1 MRIDLY
7 NAGKA
12 DVILF
17 RTDNSTVLLDTG
29 HDNTSSAVVR
39 WLKGMQVKTID
50 RLIITHFDRD
60 HVGGAEAILK
70 NFKVWEIFSS
80 YVTRQSTSLRGYVRA
95 LQKANLTPVIIRDEE
110 VFTLDGVTYQ
120 IIGATRSY
128 TNEIS
133 NNSSLITAVR
143 YGECKYLFMGDAHN
157 ERIEEFLDTYDMH
170 ADFLK
175 IPYHGYYLTALEDLL
190 QSVSPSMAVITNSR
204 NDPPREEVSATLSV
218 LKEYG
223 VRTWQ
228 TANGTVTVY
237 CNPYTCTVSQR

>member
-17 RTDNSTVLLDTG
+17 RTDSSAVLIDTG
-29 HDNTSSAVVR
+29 HDSTAREVTA
-39 WLKGMQVKTID
+39 WLKGMNVKTID

-60 HVGGAEAILK
+60 HVGGAEAVLK
-70 NFKVWEIFSS
+70 NFRVWEIFSS
-80 YVTRQSTSLRGYVRA
+80 YVTRQSTDLRPYVRV
-95 LQKANLTPVIIRDEE
+95 LQKNNITPVIIRDEE

-120 IIGATRSY
+120 IIGASRAYST
-128 TNEIS
+128 EMS

-157 ERIEEFLDTYDMH
+157 ERIEEFLDSYDMH

-175 IPYHGYYLTALEDLL
+175 VPYHGYYLTALEDLL
-190 QSVSPSMAVITNSR
+190 QSVGPSDAVITNGR
-204 NDPPREEVSATLSV
+204 GDPPKEEITATLAV
-218 LKEYG
+218 LREYG
-223 VRTWQ
+223 VKTWQ
-228 TANGTVTVY
+228 TVNGTVTVR
-237 CNPYTCTVSQR
+237 CNPNTYTITQR

>member
-17 RTDNSTVLLDTG
+17 RTENSTVLLDTG
-29 HDNTSSAVVR
+29 HDNTAREVTA
-39 WLKGMQVKTID
+39 WLKSMNVKTID
-50 RLIITHFDRD
+50 RMIITHFDRD

-70 NFKVWEIFSS
+70 NFRVWEIISS
-80 YVTRQSTSLRGYVRA
+80 YVTSGSTALRPYVRA
-95 LQKANLTPVIIRDEE
+95 LQKNNLTPVIIRDED

-120 IIGATRSY
+120 VIGASRSY
-128 TNEIS
+128 NTEIS

-157 ERIEEFLDTYDMH
+157 ERIEEFLENYDIR

-175 IPYHGYYLTALEDLL
+175 VPYHGYYLTALEDLL
-190 QSVSPSMAVITNSR
+190 QSVGPTCAVITNGRS
-204 NDPPREEVSATLSV
+204 DPPREEINATLAV

-223 VRTWQ
+223 VKTWQ
-228 TANGTVTVY
+228 TANGTVTVR
-237 CNPYTCTVSQR
+237 CNPNTYTITQR